1 MRISDWSSDV
11 LFRSL
16 VKIPD
21 FFEAEC
27 LGFFGFAQHARITH
41 AGQVT
46 TRYGFDTQ
54 ELGIQEHDFGGVF
67 IFASDDFGLDFC
79 DQVVGHVV
87 AQLVEI
93 AAVPYRLD
101 LTELSR
107 SEEHTSELQSLMR

>member
-1 MRISDWSSDV
+1 M
-11 LFRSL
+11 
-16 VKIPD
+16 PD
-21 FFEAEC
+21 CFEAEC

-87 AQLVEI
+87 AQLVAI
-93 AAVPYRLD
+93 AAVPYRSEARRVGKECVS
-101 LTELSR
+101 TCSSR
-107 SEEHTSELQSLMR
+107 VSPSNEKKKKI